1 MRSRI
6 ELDDILRAILG
17 SENVYF
23 DAPKDEVMSYPA
35 IRYSLGAINNI
46 YANDAVYMQRRTY
59 NLVVI
64 DEDPDSE
71 IALKVSQLSNCK
83 SGRHYTVD
91 GLHHD
96 TVTIEF

>member
-23 DAPKDEVMSYPA
+23 DAPEDEVMSYPA
-35 IRYSLGAINNI
+35 IRYSLGPINNI

-71 IALKVSQLSNCK
+71 IALKV
-83 SGRHYTVD
+83 
-91 GLHHD
+91 
-96 TVTIEF
+96 

>member
-23 DAPKDEVMSYPA
+23 DAPEDEVMSYPA
-35 IRYSLGAINNI
+35 IRYSLGAIDNT
-46 YANDAVYMQRRTY
+46 YANAAVYMQRRTY

-71 IALKVSQLSNCK
+71 IVLKISQLPNCK
-83 SGRHYTVD
+83 NGRHYTTD

-96 TVTIEF
+96 TFTIKF

>member
-6 ELDDILRAILG
+6 ELDDVLRAILG

-23 DAPKDEVMSYPA
+23 DAPEDEVMSYPA
-35 IRYSLGAINNI
+35 IRYSLGQINNA

-64 DEDPDSE
+64 DENPDSE
-71 IALKVSQLSNCK
+71 IVLKISQLPNCK
-83 SGRHYTVD
+83 SGRHYTTD

-96 TVTIEF
+96 TFTIEF

>member
-23 DAPKDEVMSYPA
+23 DAPEDEVMSYPA
-35 IRYSLGAINNI
+35 IRYSLGAIDNT

-64 DEDPDSE
+64 DEDRDRE
-71 IALKVSQLSNCK
+71 IGVKVAQVPNCEN
-83 SGRHYTVD
+83 GRDDTTD

-96 TVTIEF
+96 TFTIKF